1 MNGKDIDL
9 ENLKKR
15 LLSMRNDIMSEVNH
29 NAEFSNS
36 IGTDGVQDIGDVS
49 ANTYNRQILL
59 SLNDGQR
66 VMLKDIDDALDRI
79 KEGEYGL
86 CIECGDDINVK
97 RLEVR
102 PQAKYCVDCK
112 TDLEK
117 ERKI

>member
-15 LLSMRNDIMSEVNH
+15 LLSMRNDIMDDVNH
-29 NAEFSNS
+29 NSEFSNK

-79 KEGEYGL
+79 KDGEYGL
-86 CIECGDDINVK
+86 CTECGDEINAK

-117 ERKI
+117 ERKA